1 MLEISTN
8 YEYYTYP
15 VPNFGP
21 TPSYHAST
29 LSGSMTTGQF
39 QWQYGCYVMPI
50 LHGDRLIGRIDPEMD
65 RGKEVL
71 KVNAVYAE
79 SDAPVTEKTGKMVA
93 DAINELGSFLGA
105 KEIVYGKKI
114 PTRWKSQLS

>member
-1 MLEISTN
+1 
-8 YEYYTYP
+8 
-15 VPNFGP
+15 
-21 TPSYHAST
+21 
-29 LSGSMTTGQF
+29 
-39 QWQYGCYVMPI
+39 YGCYVMPI
-50 LHGDRLIGRIDPEMD
+50 LHGDRLIGRIDPEMN
-65 RGKEVL
+65 RREEVL